1 MERSG
6 QEPKQEA
13 KPAVGGIDQ
22 RNTADQEYVSNP
34 GSPSGWESPLRG
46 RKDAPAAAAAAEPLP
61 PPRTPEKREISAAMS
76 PERPSAVLD
85 RRASA
90 ATNSGGTIVYVLFL
104 VVFSFC
110 SPYVHF
116 FFLAPADGILQVL
129 DE

>member
-13 KPAVGGIDQ
+13 KPAVGGIAQ
-22 RNTADQEYVSNP
+22 RNRADQEYVSNP

-46 RKDAPAAAAAAEPLP
+46 RKDATASAAAAAAALP

-90 ATNSGGTIVYVLFL
+90 ATNSGGTIV
-104 VVFSFC
+104 
-110 SPYVHF
+110 
-116 FFLAPADGILQVL
+116 
-129 DE
+129 